1 MNSLP
6 IRQAQDNLNQ
16 LVDEVSQRHSPIL
29 ITGSNHEA
37 VLISKA
43 DWDAMQE
50 SLYLGSIPGL
60 VESIQQE
67 ATTPLEDCIELE
79 NLDW

>member
-6 IRQAQDNLNQ
+6 IRKAQDNLNQ
-16 LVDEVSQRHSPIL
+16 LVNEVSQHHRPVL
-29 ITGSNHEA
+29 ITGSTHEA

-60 VESIQQE
+60 VESIQAE
-67 ATTPLEDCIELE
+67 AKTPLEDCIELE

>member
-6 IRQAQDNLNQ
+6 IRRAKDNLNQ
-16 LVDEVSQRHSPIL
+16 LVDEVSQRRSPVL
-29 ITGSNHEA
+29 ITGSTHEA

-67 ATTPLEDCIELE
+67 ANTPLEDCVELE